1 VQHTFDYFHRHVEAL
16 IAKREYR
23 VAFECLQD
31 GLSDSRTSPEALLW
45 LGVLG
50 IHANRPTLTQA
61 ALSALMFIEP
71 NAQAV
76 QLLARTLSGS
86 QARAFHCEAYRSEP
100 TSNTTLAAYLASL
113 GKPTPGQAVRS
124 QDALSKHT
132 QLLERHASQV
142 RDTPTAKML
151 APFYAQCF
159 GLPCGSVWQQD
170 TWLKGWCLAS
180 ADTAAP
186 AVVLY
191 ADSQSQDQRQRRSVP
206 FKHLQKLAATATTP
220 AMTLCWFAVE
230 VQGVS
235 TFSALNVVAQDK
247 QLLGSPVQWQ
257 PLKVPVLEKPARK
270 QPTVTV
276 LIPVYKGRAE
286 TLACVESVLQSRVAN
301 TTAFRIVAI
310 NDASPDPAL
319 VKNLQRLADNG
330 SIELYH
336 QAQNQ
341 GFIGTVNHGLGLC
354 AGSDALLLNADTL
367 VHGNWL
373 DRLKAAAYRHPDV
386 ASVTPLSNNGELMSL
401 LAPCEPA
408 AAMTQAQLAELDN
421 AARAAN
427 SLESHQDVEINTG
440 CGFCLYLRH
449 DALAEQGGLDPTLIR
464 GYGEE
469 SDWCYRAHAN
479 GRHHRGALDVVVA
492 HQGGVSFGDEK
503 RLRVKQNLKVL
514 QQRYPKAEQRFNV
527 CLKADP
533 MRPGRSRLLR
543 HWLRQQS
550 LLTLTPSGMT
560 SNTLWPS
567 LAQAMRALTTP
578 ECAIAL
584 AQTGPRELTLCGSQP
599 HAWRL
604 KYRLPEQRAQLEAD
618 LHALGIHAL
627 APTTQTLSRW
637 LPGVLPSVALT
648 AYPSPAAHQHAPLPN
663 TNVPFTLSATG
674 ALIAVVGQPESLNQP
689 ELLAL
694 ACRLAAQQQETYL
707 LLLDHP
713 GRTASPLLTSGSAF
727 VLPLATSRYQER
739 VDLCHAH
746 LPLSAV
752 LLLDTQPATLADAAW
767 LSAQQSLTWLAPKHL
782 ESRAIQNA
790 CPHAWVLLPSLIS
803 LANANEGTHAGTTN
817 ASFSTVS
824 GAQA

>member
-1 VQHTFDYFHRHVEAL
+1 MQHTFNHFHRHVEAL
-16 IAKREYR
+16 IAKREYHL
-23 VAFECLQD
+23 AFECLKG
-31 GLSDSRTSPEALLW
+31 GLSDSRTYHEALLW

-50 IHANRPTLTQA
+50 IHANRPTLAQA
-61 ALSALMFIEP
+61 ALSSLMFMEP

-76 QLLARTLSGS
+76 QLLARTLSGN
-86 QARAFHCEAYRSEP
+86 QACAFLCEAYRSEP
-100 TSNTTLAAYLASL
+100 TSNTTLMAYLASL
-113 GKPTPGQAVRS
+113 GKPAPDQAVHHQNAR
-124 QDALSKHT
+124 DKHM

-142 RDTPTAKML
+142 RDTPTAQML
-151 APFYAQCF
+151 APFYAQSF
-159 GLPCGSVWQQD
+159 GLPCGSVWQQG

-186 AVVLY
+186 AVALY
-191 ADSQSQDQRQRRSVP
+191 VNSQGQRLSVP
-206 FKHLQKLAATATTP
+206 LKHLQKLAATATTP
-220 AMTLCWFAVE
+220 AMTLCWFAAE
-230 VQGVS
+230 VQGVA
-235 TFSALNVVAQDK
+235 TFSALNVVAEDK
-247 QLLGSPVQWQ
+247 HLLGSPVQWQ
-257 PLKVPVLEKPARK
+257 PLLKVPVLEKPARK
-270 QPTVTV
+270 QPAVTV

-286 TLACVESVLQSRVAN
+286 TLACVESVLQSRAAN
-301 TTAFRIVAI
+301 TTVFRIVAI
-310 NDASPDPAL
+310 NDASPDPVL
-319 VKNLQRLADNG
+319 VKNLQQLADNG

-408 AAMTQAQLAELDN
+408 AAITPAQLAELDN

-427 SLESHQDVEINTG
+427 NLEGHQDVEINTG

-514 QQRYPKAEQRFNV
+514 QQRYPKAEQRFNA
-527 CLKADP
+527 CLKADA

-550 LLTLTPSGMT
+550 LLTLKPSRMT

-604 KYRLPEQRAQLEAD
+604 KYRLPEQRVQLETD
-618 LHALGIHAL
+618 LNALGIHSL
-627 APTTQTLSRW
+627 APTTQALGRW
-637 LPGVLPSVALT
+637 LPSVLPSVALT
-648 AYPSPAAHQHAPLPN
+648 AYPWPAASQNAPLPN
-663 TNVPFTLSATG
+663 TNAPFTQPATG
-674 ALIAVVGQPESLNQP
+674 ALIAVAGQPESLNQP
-689 ELLAL
+689 DLLAL
-694 ACRLAAQQQETYL
+694 ACKLAAQQQETYL

-713 GRTASPLLTSGSAF
+713 GRAASPLLTSGSAF

-767 LSAQQSLTWLAPKHL
+767 LSAQQPLTWLAPKHL

-790 CPHAWVLLPSLIS
+790 CPHAWEQLPSLMS
-803 LANANEGTHAGTTN
+803 LANANEGTRAGTTS
-817 ASFSTVS
+817 APSSTVS